1 MGITLF
7 TAAGC
12 ARCNIAKNFMRAKA
26 IAFDEQDA
34 LGAGKVLFAQFYRAH
49 RGAVVRG
56 AEGIEFPIVVEG
68 ELIRQGV
75 AAVIARLQ
83 AADRLDGFFAPS
95 GLSKGW
101 VGGIRLSTG
110 DPGEVE
116 DLAAVLGFLKK
127 SGLKLQIET
136 DGRNAVVADRL
147 LRQGIGDRQVM
158 DLKGPRTLYDVLL
171 GRKVEMDEIAR
182 SMMLATRF
190 PEFRFETTVAPVPSD
205 AGGLRYMTP
214 EEVAD
219 AACWLKEAT
228 GSPRQPYFLRRFDSS
243 LLTDEEASALAPLPP
258 EALFRYRSAARR
270 HQVLA
275 EIAK

>member
-34 LGAGKVLFAQFYRAH
+34 LGAGKELFALFYRAH
-49 RGAVVRG
+49 RGALARG
-56 AEGIEFPIVVEG
+56 AEGIEFPIAVEG

-95 GLSKGW
+95 GLSQGW

-110 DPGEVE
+110 DPGRVE

-127 SGLKLQIET
+127 SGLKLEIET
-136 DGRNAVVADRL
+136 DGRNAAVTEHL
-147 LRQGIGDRQVM
+147 LRQGIGDRLVM
-158 DLKGPRTLYDVLL
+158 DLKGPRALYVLLL
-171 GRKVEMDEIAR
+171 GREIDLEEIAR
-182 SMMLATRF
+182 SMVLATRF
-190 PEFRFETTVAPVPSD
+190 PEFRFETALAPVPS
-205 AGGLRYMTP
+205 ATGGLRYMAP
-214 EEVAD
+214 EEVAE

-243 LLTDEEASALAPLPP
+243 AVAGERAAALPALPP

>member
-1 MGITLF
+1 MSITLF
-7 TAAGC
+7 TATGC

-34 LGAGKVLFAQFYRAH
+34 LGAGKELFAQFYRAH

-68 ELIRQGV
+68 GLIRQGV

-83 AADRLDGFFAPS
+83 AADRLDGFFTPS
-95 GLSKGW
+95 GLSQGW

-110 DPGEVE
+110 DPGQVE
-116 DLAAVLGFLKK
+116 DLTAVLGFLKK
-127 SGLKLQIET
+127 SGLKIQIET
-136 DGRNAVVADRL
+136 DGRNAAVAEHL

-158 DLKGPRTLYDVLL
+158 DLKGPRALYDVLL
-171 GRKVEMDEIAR
+171 GRKVDLDEIAR
-182 SMMLATRF
+182 SMVLAARF
-190 PEFRFETTVAPVPSD
+190 PEFRFETTVAPVPSE
-205 AGGLRYMTP
+205 AGGLRFMTP

-219 AACWLKEAT
+219 AAGWLKEAT
-228 GSPRQPYFLRRFDSS
+228 GSPCQPYFLRRFDSS
-243 LLTDEEASALAPLPP
+243 AVAGERAAAFPPLPP